1 MKIYVTRHGQTDYNK
16 KRMMQ
21 GRSDIPLN
29 EVGIAQ
35 ATARRKAL
43 TGRQRNRKRRKRQKR
58 DLVLSLK
65 SSHLRIRRYIIK
77 P

>member
-1 MKIYVTRHGQTDYNK
+1 MKIYLTRHGQTDYNK

-35 ATARRKAL
+35 AREI
-43 TGRQRNRKRRKRQKR
+43 
-58 DLVLSLK
+58 LVLLGESGEVAQDL
-65 SSHLRIRRYIIK
+65 SGFFEDQLGSVAQDNNIGIS
-77 P
+77 PT

>member
-1 MKIYVTRHGQTDYNK
+1 MKIYLTRHGQTDYNK

-35 ATARRKAL
+35 ATE
-43 TGRQRNRKRRKRQKR
+43 RRKRLG
-58 DLVLSLK
+58 D
-65 SSHLRIRRYIIK
+65 
-77 P
+77 PWET